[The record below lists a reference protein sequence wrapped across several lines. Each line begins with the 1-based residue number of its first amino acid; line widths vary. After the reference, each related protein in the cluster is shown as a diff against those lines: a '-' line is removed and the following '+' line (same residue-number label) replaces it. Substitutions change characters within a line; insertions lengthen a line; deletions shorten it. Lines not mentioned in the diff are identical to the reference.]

1 LLLRGRLQSGERDE
15 KLAARWANQLQDA
28 VSDTELELTAQLA
41 TLRVSAADL
50 ASIQP
55 GDTIWF
61 KPPEA
66 VKVLVQ
72 STHLF
77 DAEYGTANNS
87 VAVRISQVVQP
98 AESSAAFAIE
108 PIGDHANDSEHS
120 SSSRRRSAGRS
131 AKSAGASAA

>member
-1 LLLRGRLQSGERDE
+1 
-15 KLAARWANQLQDA
+15 
-28 VSDTELELTAQLA
+28 
-41 TLRVSAADL
+41 VSAADL
-50 ASIQP
+50 AAIQP

-87 VAVRISQVVQP
+87 VAVRITEVVKP
-98 AESSAAFAIE
+98 VETSAAFAIE
-108 PIGDHANDSEHS
+108 PIGEHGHDSES
-120 SSSRRRSAGRS
+120 SSNSRRRSGRS
-131 AKSAGASAA
+131 TKSAGASAA